1 MNKDSSCADKLP
13 FFLNF
18 SFISQNLSSESI
30 AESKLLSSSCLNF
43 GHSTFSFEM
52 ALLRL
57 SAIAVYFV
65 SFPPNISPH
74 AASNNPK
81 NVLTTIFALV
91 FKISPQLMP
100 LMKLFISTPRDRQLN
115 VAANSLIADSAP
127 LNAWP
132 SAFPAWLKSV
142 LAKKVFAELA
152 SSEPILFQSTVTVK
166 VSNDEVA
173 VFIPSDSI
181 VPIACQSTL

>member
-1 MNKDSSCADKLP
+1 
-13 FFLNF
+13 
-18 SFISQNLSSESI
+18 
-30 AESKLLSSSCLNF
+30 
-43 GHSTFSFEM
+43 M

-65 SFPPNISPH
+65 SLPPNISPH

-127 LNAWP
+127 LNA
-132 SAFPAWLKSV
+132 
-142 LAKKVFAELA
+142 
-152 SSEPILFQSTVTVK
+152 
-166 VSNDEVA
+166 
-173 VFIPSDSI
+173 
-181 VPIACQSTL
+181 